1 MPRIVLPR
9 IILFMA
15 CLCLL
20 PSLTGCGTVYKAA
33 VDQRDV
39 GTFVDDGRIESS
51 VRALYVNDDLVKLR
65 DISVNSY
72 LGTVYV
78 VGEFENDR
86 QKMRA
91 VKLARQVDGVRKVT
105 IIPFVKRD
113 DPACGTADELALY
126 AKIKSR
132 LVEDTTIWSTQVD
145 VKTVQCNAV
154 VLGLVAS
161 QRDADAIIR
170 HINAVGDVRTVQNYV
185 RIVK

>member
-1 MPRIVLPR
+1 MHRT
-9 IILFMA
+9 ILLIA

-20 PSLTGCGTVYKAA
+20 PALTGCSTAYKAA
-33 VDQRDV
+33 VDERDV

-51 VRALYVNDDLVKLR
+51 VRALYINDKLVKLR

-78 VGEFENDR
+78 VGEFEGDA

-105 IIPFVKRD
+105 VVPFPKRD
-113 DPACGTADELALY
+113 DPACGTSDDLSLY
-126 AKIKSR
+126 AKIKAR
-132 LVEDTTIWSTQVD
+132 LVEDRDIWSTQVD
-145 VKTVQCNAV
+145 VKLVQCNAV

-161 QRDADAIIR
+161 QRDANAIIR
-170 HINAVGDVRTVQNYV
+170 HVNSVEGVRTVQNLV
-185 RIVK
+185 RIVKR

>member
-1 MPRIVLPR
+1 MRRL
-9 IILFMA
+9 LLL
-15 CLCLL
+15 CLCLAAL
-20 PSLTGCGTVYKAA
+20 SQLTGCGTIYKAA
-33 VDQRDV
+33 VDERDLN
-39 GTFVDDGRIESS
+39 TFVDDGRIESS
-51 VRALYVNDDLVKLR
+51 VRARFINDPVVMLR
-65 DISVNSY
+65 DVSVNSY